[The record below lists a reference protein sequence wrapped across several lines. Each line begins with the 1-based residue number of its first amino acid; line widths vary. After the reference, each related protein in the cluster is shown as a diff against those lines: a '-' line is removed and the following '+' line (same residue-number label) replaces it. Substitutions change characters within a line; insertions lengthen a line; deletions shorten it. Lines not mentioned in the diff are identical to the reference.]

1 MTFNMLEI
9 AVLSAVFLGIA
20 GLTFLIINH
29 AAASRRAMKE
39 RLKQQGPP
47 DSGLALGYYPDM
59 VLGEMT
65 PAIAAQVPMSEEKKT
80 ELQKDLL
87 AAGFYRKTALV
98 EYGAIRAILTFA
110 PLIGGL
116 LWALLGE
123 REQMLTA
130 IFVGVVA
137 AMAGF
142 SLPRL
147 YIVLRG
153 KIRGRQIERAL
164 PVAVDMLVMCLS
176 AGLNLLASIR
186 RVRRE
191 MKNAHPVMATE
202 LEIVRMQADLS
213 SLQLALQQFAERV
226 QVPEVR
232 NLAMILVQS
241 ERLGTDTS
249 AALLEYS
256 NNLRTNIRQRADAYA
271 NRTMFWML
279 IPTLLCLWIP
289 AAIILIGPAVL
300 ELSQF
305 RSASVREQWRSAR
318 EELRNINR
326 DSVNAGRGIA
336 TPSPAAGMATE
347 QNP

>member
-1 MTFNMLEI
+1 MNFTSLELV
-9 AVLSAVFLGIA
+9 VLGLVFAGIA
-20 GLTFLIINH
+20 ALTFLIIYKRL
-29 AAASRRAMKE
+29 ASRRAMKE
-39 RLKQQGPP
+39 RLQQTPQE
-47 DSGLALGYYPDM
+47 SGVALGYYPDM

-65 PAIAAQVPMSEEKKT
+65 PAIAAQVPMSEEKKG

-87 AAGFYRKTALV
+87 AAGFYRQTALV

-123 REQMLTA
+123 RDQMITP
-130 IFVGVVA
+130 IFLGIIG

-142 SLPRL
+142 SLPRV
-147 YIVLRG
+147 YIVARG
-153 KIRGRQIERAL
+153 KIRARQIERAL

-176 AGLNLLASIR
+176 AGLNLLAAIK

-191 MKNAHPVMATE
+191 LQNAHPVMATE

-213 SLQLALQQFAERV
+213 SLQFALQQFADRV

-271 NRTMFWML
+271 NKTMFWML

-289 AAIILIGPAVL
+289 AGIILIGPAVL

-305 RSASVREQWRSAR
+305 RLNARTEWRNAR
-318 EELRNINR
+318 EELHNTR
-326 DSVNAGRGIA
+326 SGA
-336 TPSPAAGMATE
+336 TIRSTTQPEGLNSGTPTT
-347 QNP
+347 P

>member
-1 MTFNMLEI
+1 MNFLTNFNLLELAI
-9 AVLSAVFLGIA
+9 LAAVFFGIA
-20 GLTFLIINH
+20 TLTFVIIYR
-29 AAASRRAMKE
+29 AAASRRATKE
-39 RLKQQGPP
+39 RLQQQSPSP
-47 DSGLALGYYPDM
+47 SGVTLGYYPDM
-59 VLGEMT
+59 VLGELT
-65 PAIAAQVPMSEEKKT
+65 PAIAAQVPMSEEKKG

-87 AAGFYRKTALV
+87 AAGFYRQTALV
-98 EYGAIRAILTFA
+98 EYGAIRAILTFS

-116 LWALLGE
+116 LWALLGD
-123 REQMLTA
+123 REQMVTA
-130 IFVGVVA
+130 IFVGVIG

-153 KIRGRQIERAL
+153 KVRARQIERAL

-191 MKNAHPVMATE
+191 LRVAHPVMATE

-213 SLQLALQQFAERV
+213 SLQLALQQFADRV

-232 NLAMILVQS
+232 NLAMILIQS

-249 AALLEYS
+249 AALLEYAD
-256 NNLRTNIRQRADAYA
+256 NLRTNIRQRADAYA

-305 RSASVREQWRSAR
+305 RSTAAMRDQWRNAR
-318 EELRNINR
+318 DEVQTINR
-326 DSVNAGRGIA
+326 E
-336 TPSPAAGMATE
+336 AAGTART
-347 QNP
+347 PTDGLR